1 MMKSGG
7 FYDRVVHLLSAIYIV
22 VGLVL
27 LVMTLSRGG
36 TPISIGFLMG
46 IAFLAIGI
54 GRIWFQRTVGTDK

>member
-7 FYDRVVHLLSAIYIV
+7 FYDRLVHLLSAIYIV
-22 VGLVL
+22 VGIVL
-27 LVMTLSRGG
+27 LVMTISRGG

>member
-1 MMKSGG
+1 M
-7 FYDRVVHLLSAIYIV
+7 LLA
-22 VGLVL
+22 L
-27 LVMTLSRGG
+27 TLSRGG